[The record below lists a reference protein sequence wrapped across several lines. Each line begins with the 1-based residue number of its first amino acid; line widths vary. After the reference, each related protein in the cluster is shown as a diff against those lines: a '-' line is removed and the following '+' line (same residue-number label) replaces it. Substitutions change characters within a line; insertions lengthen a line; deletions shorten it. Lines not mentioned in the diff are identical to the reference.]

1 MIVQYERLRKSMVY
15 RQEQLEIKMGET
27 LVAIK
32 KLGQLEKRLK
42 KENDAEKRYIRR
54 VLTE

>member
-1 MIVQYERLRKSMVY
+1 MRKSMVY

>member
-1 MIVQYERLRKSMVY
+1 MVY